1 MTGEIFPGAPANDV
15 GVVRSS
21 GLMEGA
27 EHAGVRWPDLFQG
40 TSASLCSRERLCGGP
55 YWIVRPLGQGGMGE
69 VYEVE
74 HVVTGSRGALKVLHP
89 RHRERADLAERLRQ
103 EASMLIAVDH
113 PAVVRLLDRG
123 ETLDRRPYLVMEL
136 LHGRDLREVLRRS
149 GPLPVPEALLLIA
162 AALDGLAAIHAAG
175 IVHRDV
181 KLENLFLC
189 HDGSLKV
196 IDFGVAKARW
206 AEASPTVPGVS
217 LGTPRTMAPEQC
229 AHRGVDPRADLYAA
243 GLSLYELC
251 VGRGPFDEIDEPHA
265 LRFAHCT
272 REPPR
277 PADLAPQSISPDVE
291 RAILR
296 ALAKAPAERFQ
307 SAQEMAMTLRL
318 LATGSPRPIARRMT
332 RPMTP
337 EPMCVAAPRSAV
349 TRPDHRV
356 ASQNDGGNAAV
367 LVAFALLLFAM
378 GLIFGRALASPVVRE
393 IPPVLRLR

>member
-1 MTGEIFPGAPANDV
+1 MTGEIFTGAPANDV
-15 GVVRSS
+15 GALGSS
-21 GLMEGA
+21 SSRELEQC
-27 EHAGVRWPDLFQG
+27 AGIGCPDLFG
-40 TSASLCSRERLCGGP
+40 HAAASLCSRERLCGGP

-74 HVVTGSRGALKVLHP
+74 HVLQGSRGALKVLHS
-89 RHRERADLAERLRQ
+89 RHCRRADLAERLRQ
-103 EASMLIAVDH
+103 EARMLLAVDH
-113 PAVVRLLDRG
+113 PAVVQLLDRG
-123 ETLDRRPYLVMEL
+123 ETVDRRPYLVMEL
-136 LHGRDLREVLRRS
+136 LHGRDLREVLVRS

-162 AALDGLAAIHAAG
+162 EALDGLAAVHAAG

-206 AEASPTVPGVS
+206 AEASPTIPGVS

-265 LRFAHCT
+265 LLFAHCT
-272 REPPR
+272 RKPPR
-277 PADLAPQSISPDVE
+277 PAEIAPQPISPEVE
-291 RAILR
+291 NAILR

-307 SAQEMAMTLRL
+307 SAREMAMTLRL
-318 LATGSPRPIARRMT
+318 LATGGPRPIARRVT
-332 RPMTP
+332 QAMTP
-337 EPMCVAAPRSAV
+337 EPMCAPAPRSAG
-349 TRPDHRV
+349 TRPDPSV
-356 ASQNDGGNAAV
+356 ASPKEGGNAV
-367 LVAFALLLFAM
+367 LLVALALLLFAM
-378 GLIFGRALASPVVRE
+378 GLLFGRLLASPVARE
-393 IPPVLRLR
+393 IPAGLRLR